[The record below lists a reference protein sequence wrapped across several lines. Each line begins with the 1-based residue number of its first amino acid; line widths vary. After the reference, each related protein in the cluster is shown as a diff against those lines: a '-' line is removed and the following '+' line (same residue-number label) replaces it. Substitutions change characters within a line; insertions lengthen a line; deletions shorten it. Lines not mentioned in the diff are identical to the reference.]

1 MAISRKQNYL
11 TLSIRQKKKIAQ
23 DILKNT
29 QQTKIITIDELF
41 ITTSYSQNHMDNLKY
56 SRAKLD
62 ATTEKERD
70 EIPYA
75 DFMTKLISKSN
86 SNNYWAIAFTN

>member
-1 MAISRKQNYL
+1 
-11 TLSIRQKKKIAQ
+11 
-23 DILKNT
+23 
-29 QQTKIITIDELF
+29 
-41 ITTSYSQNHMDNLKY
+41 MDNLKY